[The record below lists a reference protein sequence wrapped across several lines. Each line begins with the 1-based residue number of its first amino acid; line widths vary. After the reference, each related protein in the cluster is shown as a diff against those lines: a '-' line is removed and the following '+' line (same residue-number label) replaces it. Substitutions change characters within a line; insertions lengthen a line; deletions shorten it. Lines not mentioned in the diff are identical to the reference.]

1 MRQFSIAVVVLFCSL
16 CIASLPVSADEL
28 KLTETEDTIRITQRG
43 KPVLEYIKTARPV
56 PEGIEKHFS
65 RSGYIHPVYTP
76 TGQELTGDYPVDH
89 AHQHALF
96 FAWTKGDYNGQKVDF
111 WNQAKDL
118 GRIEFREVV
127 DVNRGE
133 QEVSFSA
140 KHAFKVKGKSG
151 DNWVDVLHEI
161 WTVTVHQ
168 TPADH
173 FLFDIVSVQQCVTD
187 KPLSLPQYRYG
198 GMAIRGNYQWLKEK
212 EDHSIEPGDV
222 QYLTSDGKDRWEG
235 SHTRPNW
242 VSFSGEI
249 DGQDVSATVFCSPKN
264 FRAPQHVRI
273 HPNKPY
279 FCFAPMVEGPFKIA
293 PGKEYVSRYRY
304 LVTSKAADVKM
315 IEKHWDEY
323 VARSAHG
330 SVHSKG
336 ISESIRE

>member
-16 CIASLPVSADEL
+16 CMASLPVSAGEL
-28 KLTETEDTIRITQRG
+28 KLTETDDTIRITQRG

-76 TGQELTGDYPVDH
+76 TGQELTGDYPADH

-96 FAWTKGDYNGQKVDF
+96 FAWTKGGYNGQKVDF

-127 DVNRGE
+127 DVHRGE
-133 QEVSFSA
+133 QKVSFSV
-140 KHAFKVKGKSG
+140 KHAFKVKEKSG
-151 DNWVDVLHEI
+151 DKWVDVLHEV

-187 KPLSLPQYRYG
+187 KPLTLPQYRYG

-235 SHTRPNW
+235 NHTRPNW

-264 FRAPQHVRI
+264 FRAPQPVRI

-279 FCFAPMVEGPFKIA
+279 FCFAPMVEGPFKIV

-315 IEKHWDEY
+315 IETHWDEY
-323 VARSAHG
+323 AKAE
-330 SVHSKG
+330 K
-336 ISESIRE
+336 